1 MTNSEQLKEFSEQLK
16 TVMKKCNISQTELCE
31 KTGIPKS
38 AISQYLSGK
47 FRPKQKRTYILAQ
60 ALHTTP
66 EFLMGLT
73 DNVDTVSAK
82 EKDGNLSIEV
92 KSKSRW
98 IPVEEAL
105 PEVYERVL
113 TADKDG
119 NVIENFRCNI
129 KTGALEW
136 SKGFWIT
143 HWMPLPE
150 PPESE
155 VQHD

>member
-1 MTNSEQLKEFSEQLK
+1 MRFIDIDKVKKELDKNKPDWTAEDYAVACEDAEFYSTIEDF
-16 TVMKKCNISQTELCE
+16 MAEHEEDIEMMMFAPELVPDE
-31 KTGIPKS
+31 PS
-38 AISQYLSGK
+38 
-47 FRPKQKRTYILAQ
+47 
-60 ALHTTP
+60 
-66 EFLMGLT
+66 
-73 DNVDTVSAK
+73 
-82 EKDGNLSIEV
+82 
-92 KSKSRW
+92 W
-98 IPVEEAL
+98 IPCSERL

-143 HWMPLPE
+143 HWMPMPE

-155 VQHD
+155 VQHED

>member
-1 MTNSEQLKEFSEQLK
+1 MRFIDIDKVKKELDKNKPDWTAEDYAVACEDAEFYSTIEDF
-16 TVMKKCNISQTELCE
+16 MAEHEEDIEMMMFAPELVPDE
-31 KTGIPKS
+31 PS
-38 AISQYLSGK
+38 
-47 FRPKQKRTYILAQ
+47 
-60 ALHTTP
+60 
-66 EFLMGLT
+66 
-73 DNVDTVSAK
+73 
-82 EKDGNLSIEV
+82 
-92 KSKSRW
+92 W
-98 IPVEEAL
+98 IPCSERL

-143 HWMPLPE
+143 HWMPMPE

-155 VQHD
+155 VQHEA